1 MFFTLSLECSA
12 AFEFQTELCP
22 LGSSVDLKELDWMK
36 SSCCLHLFNSF
47 RSTGLGRWGMGELQ
61 PVLGTIGV
69 HSGPVP
75 LQILYGHWIEIFMK
89 WNMISVCTSWNT
101 LLF

>member
-61 PVLGTIGV
+61 PVLG
-69 HSGPVP
+69 
-75 LQILYGHWIEIFMK
+75 L
-89 WNMISVCTSWNT
+89 
-101 LLF
+101 